1 MCRIHTAHTCIHADK
16 QTTDTDRPCP
26 ILPIPR
32 TVYIHIP
39 HPSNTYVST
48 LYPHSLDLESS
59 FFSSF
64 DRSQLTYIYFISS
77 VRHVSSAAI
86 DRATRPGQGRDSIE
100 CFFFFF
106 DTNALHSRV
115 LRLDGLQYTK
125 LMSWTELN
133 QADVVLLVHS
143 CIWTWNTCRCPGTR
157 RSVCVCLPDYTTIVV
172 KPGSRRRGW
181 INGDFNILVVLS
193 CLGLFRIQCINNAC
207 Q

>member
-1 MCRIHTAHTCIHADK
+1 MQRENMCRIHTAHTCIHADK

-125 LMSWTELN
+125 LMS
-133 QADVVLLVHS
+133 
-143 CIWTWNTCRCPGTR
+143 
-157 RSVCVCLPDYTTIVV
+157 
-172 KPGSRRRGW
+172 
-181 INGDFNILVVLS
+181 
-193 CLGLFRIQCINNAC
+193 
-207 Q
+207 